1 MDCLEACHRFS
12 SKSRSIKVDLYPRIR
27 WGIPSTNKN
36 LYRWALLEY
45 MLTGFQSIMTPPANS
60 RSHQSPVV
68 KITKSRQEVAKK
80 PPICNFNL
88 RR

>member
-12 SKSRSIKVDLYPRIR
+12 SKSRR
-27 WGIPSTNKN
+27 
-36 LYRWALLEY
+36 ALLEY